1 MNRNLTD
8 SELSQVCEAIA
19 DRMGLHFPVE
29 RWAILGRNLALAA
42 REFGFQNMNG
52 FIQWLLSSELNKDQI
67 KILASHLTVSETY
80 FLREPQVFS
89 ALTDFVLPELI
100 KSKKKRDRS
109 IRIWSA
115 GCSTGEEPYSLAVM
129 LHKTIP
135 EIKDWNINILASD
148 INSKALDKAATGIYG
163 PWSFR
168 NTPEWFKSR
177 YFHDLGDRRFEII
190 PEIKNM
196 VTFSCRSLIDDDIFS
211 AIKDKMDII
220 FCRNVLMYF
229 TSEWINK
236 ISQNLFHSLT
246 ENGWFVVSSSELS
259 SHVFPMYAP
268 VNFPGA
274 VLYRKTKK
282 EYIQPF
288 DFSLIEIPEPL
299 KQPFQLLSFV
309 PCIDEDLQQLSSKAL
324 AEESLQPLS
333 SDFVGRSPLHRTQ
346 SEALS
351 LTPQSFS
358 DGAAKEDHKSR
369 GKTPEDSYSDKIF
382 AIRLLANQGY
392 LSEALSLCNKAI
404 ASEKLAPGFYFMRAS
419 ILQEMDK
426 SSEAITSLK
435 QGIYID
441 PDYVMGHFILGNLF
455 IRQGNSKN
463 AKRYFKNVLDLLNGR
478 ANDDILPESDGL
490 SVKYIREII
499 FANMQ
504 THE

>member
-8 SELSQVCEAIA
+8 SELSQVCEVIA
-19 DRMGLHFPVE
+19 ARMGLDFPVE

-52 FIQWLLSSELNKDQI
+52 FIQWLLSSELNQDQI

-80 FLREPQVFS
+80 FLREPKVFT

-100 KSKKKRDRS
+100 KSKKKRDRN

-115 GCSTGEEPYSLAVM
+115 GCSTGEEPYSLAIA

-135 EIKDWNINILASD
+135 EIKDWNITILATD

-168 NTPEWFKSR
+168 NTPDWLKTR

-196 VTFSCRSLIDDDIFS
+196 VTYYPRSLIDDNIFS
-211 AIKDKMDII
+211 AIANKMDII

-229 TSEWINK
+229 TSDWVNK
-236 ISQNLFHSLT
+236 ISQNLFQSLS
-246 ENGWFVVSSSELS
+246 EDGWFVVSSSELS
-259 SHVFPMYAP
+259 SHVFPMYTP

-309 PCIDEDLQQLSSKAL
+309 PCIDKDLQQLSSRSL
-324 AEESLQPLS
+324 AEAGLQPLS
-333 SDFVGRSPLHRTQ
+333 S
-346 SEALS
+346 EAS
-351 LTPQSFS
+351 LTTEAF
-358 DGAAKEDHKSR
+358 AKVVAKEDNKSR
-369 GKTPEDSYSDKIF
+369 EKTPEDSYADKIF

-404 ASEKLAPGFYFMRAS
+404 ASEKLTPGFYFMRAS

-426 SSEAITSLK
+426 TSEAITSLK

-455 IRQGNSKN
+455 LRQGNSKN
-463 AKRYFKNVLDLLNGR
+463 AKRYFKNALDLLNGR

-499 FANMQ
+499 VANLKKQ
-504 THE
+504 K

>member
-1 MNRNLTD
+1 
-8 SELSQVCEAIA
+8 LS
-19 DRMGLHFPVE
+19 
-29 RWAILGRNLALAA
+29 
-42 REFGFQNMNG
+42 
-52 FIQWLLSSELNKDQI
+52 
-67 KILASHLTVSETY
+67 T
-80 FLREPQVFS
+80 
-89 ALTDFVLPELI
+89 
-100 KSKKKRDRS
+100 
-109 IRIWSA
+109 
-115 GCSTGEEPYSLAVM
+115 
-129 LHKTIP
+129 
-135 EIKDWNINILASD
+135 D

-168 NTPEWFKSR
+168 NTPDWFKTR

-196 VTFSCRSLIDDDIFS
+196 VTFYSRSLIDDNIFS
-211 AIKDKMDII
+211 AIANKIDII

-229 TSEWINK
+229 TSDWVNK
-236 ISQNLFHSLT
+236 ISQNLFQSLS
-246 ENGWFVVSSSELS
+246 EDGWFVVSSSELS
-259 SHVFPMYAP
+259 SHVFPMFTP
-268 VNFPGA
+268 VNFQGA

-288 DFSLIEIPEPL
+288 DFSLIEIQEPL

-324 AEESLQPLS
+324 A
-333 SDFVGRSPLHRTQ
+333 D
-346 SEALS
+346 EAL
-351 LTPQSFS
+351 QSFNTS
-358 DGAAKEDHKSR
+358 TLQQPKS
-369 GKTPEDSYSDKIF
+369 TPEDSYADKIF

-392 LSEALSLCNKAI
+392 LSEALSLCNKTI

-426 SSEAITSLK
+426 TSEAITSLK

-499 FANMQ
+499 FANLQ

>member
-8 SELSQVCEAIA
+8 SELVQVCEVIA
-19 DRMGLHFPVE
+19 ARIGLHFPVE

-42 REFGFQNMNG
+42 REFGFQNMNE
-52 FIQWLLSSELNKDQI
+52 FIQWLLSSKLNKDQI
-67 KILASHLTVSETY
+67 KILASHLTISETY
-80 FLREPQVFS
+80 FLREPQVFT
-89 ALTDFVLPELI
+89 ALSDFVLPELI

-115 GCSTGEEPYSLAVM
+115 GCSTGEEPYSIAIA

-135 EIKDWNINILASD
+135 EIKDWNISILATD

-168 NTPEWFKSR
+168 NTPDWFKTR

-196 VTFSCRSLIDDDIFS
+196 VTFYPRSLIDDNIFS
-211 AIKDKMDII
+211 AIANKMDII

-229 TSEWINK
+229 TSDWVSK
-236 ISQNLFHSLT
+236 ISQNMFQSLS
-246 ENGWFVVSSSELS
+246 EDGWFVVSSSELS
-259 SHVFPMYAP
+259 AHVFPMYTP

-288 DFSLIEIPEPL
+288 DFSLIEIQEPL

-309 PCIDEDLQQLSSKAL
+309 PRIDEDLQQLSSKAL
-324 AEESLQPLS
+324 ADEALQPFNPSTLQQPKSTPEESY
-333 SDFVGRSPLHRTQ
+333 
-346 SEALS
+346 A
-351 LTPQSFS
+351 
-358 DGAAKEDHKSR
+358 
-369 GKTPEDSYSDKIF
+369 DKIF

-426 SSEAITSLK
+426 TSEAITSLK

-455 IRQGNSKN
+455 IRQRNSKN

-499 FANMQ
+499 IANMQ
-504 THE
+504 IHE

>member
-8 SELSQVCEAIA
+8 SELSQVCEVIA
-19 DRMGLHFPVE
+19 ARIGLHFPVE

-42 REFGFQNMNG
+42 KEFGFQNMNG

-67 KILASHLTVSETY
+67 KILASHLTISETY
-80 FLREPQVFS
+80 FLREPKVFI

-115 GCSTGEEPYSLAVM
+115 GCSTGEEPYSLAIA

-135 EIKDWNINILASD
+135 EIKDWNISILATD

-168 NTPEWFKSR
+168 NTPDWLKTR
-177 YFHDLGDRRFEII
+177 YFHDIGDRRFEII

-196 VTFSCRSLIDDDIFS
+196 VTFYPRSLIDDNIFS
-211 AIKDKMDII
+211 AIANKMDII

-229 TSEWINK
+229 TSDWVNK
-236 ISQNLFHSLT
+236 ISQNLFQSLS
-246 ENGWFVVSSSELS
+246 EDGWFVVSSSELS
-259 SHVFPMYAP
+259 SHVFPMYTP

-288 DFSLIEIPEPL
+288 DFSSIQILEPL
-299 KQPFQLLSFV
+299 SGIALAKEDFPFLSSL
-309 PCIDEDLQQLSSKAL
+309 PLTGEDLRHLSPKVLAEAGLQLSSAEAL
-324 AEESLQPLS
+324 AKADFNSSTLQPIQPVQQHQTTPEES
-333 SDFVGRSPLHRTQ
+333 
-346 SEALS
+346 
-351 LTPQSFS
+351 
-358 DGAAKEDHKSR
+358 
-369 GKTPEDSYSDKIF
+369 YNNKIF

-404 ASEKLAPGFYFMRAS
+404 ASEKLAPGLYFMRAS

-426 SSEAITSLK
+426 TSEAITSLK

-463 AKRYFKNVLDLLNGR
+463 AKRYFKNVLDLLKGR